1 MGRSRSSSIHT
12 KPVDN
17 RGMHFLPTCHGQPQ
31 RSRLFSL
38 ALTALL
44 LAACSADNAPAAGND
59 AVALSDTATSASQDL
74 PSEPALPVGP
84 TSGLPA
90 NELGQIMVLEYHRL
104 GEPEGEWYRS
114 IENFRNDLRMLYERG
129 YRPVTMR
136 QVVEG
141 NIDIPAGTSPVVF
154 TMDDSSLR
162 QFYYLQDGSID
173 PNTMVGIWDRFQRE
187 NPAWH
192 HGAVWCVLPAA
203 VYPSNFFG
211 ERPSRE
217 VPRAERE
224 ESIRR
229 KVTYL
234 VENRHEICNHTLYHG
249 RLDQATDAKV
259 QEYLGRG
266 EDSIQVYLPD
276 GYEIVTHALPL
287 GMWPKNRQLAWR
299 GSWPGRPGEDR
310 PVNYEYKVVL
320 EVSGGPNVSPFD
332 TRFNGHSVN
341 RLIVAPGALP
351 RQLDAYDR
359 NPANRYVSDGNPN
372 TIAVPRS
379 LQDRVD
385 RARWPGKEGRIVDE
399 EAPATAAAPGAEGGS

>member
-1 MGRSRSSSIHT
+1 MSKFT
-12 KPVDN
+12 LP
-17 RGMHFLPTCHGQPQ
+17 FLP
-31 RSRLFSL
+31 RLSTPFL
-38 ALTALL
+38 LLPFALL
-44 LAACSADNAPAAGND
+44 LTGACANGDAAGAPGE
-59 AVALSDTATSASQDL
+59 AVAVADTGVAEAARDEPQT
-74 PSEPALPVGP
+74 PSIPVGP
-84 TSGLPA
+84 ATDLPP

-114 IENFRNDLRMLYERG
+114 IANFRNDLRTLYERG

-141 NIDIPAGTSPVVF
+141 NIDIPAGTTPVVF
-154 TMDDSSLR
+154 TIDDSSLR
-162 QFYYLQDGSID
+162 QFYYLEDGSID
-173 PNTMVGIWDRFQRE
+173 PNTMAGIWDRFQRE

-203 VYPSNFFG
+203 DHPSNFFG

-224 ESIRR
+224 ATIRR

-234 VENRHEICNHTLYHG
+234 VENRHEICNHTLYHA
-249 RLDQATDAKV
+249 RLDRGTDAQV
-259 QEYLGRG
+259 QEWLGRG
-266 EDSIQVYLPD
+266 EDSIQVYLPE

-299 GSWPGRPGEDR
+299 GSWPGRPGQDR

-332 TRFNGHSVN
+332 RRFNGHSVN
-341 RLIVAPGALP
+341 RLIVAPGALA

-359 NPANRYVSDGNPN
+359 NPAERYVSDGNPN
-372 TIAVPRS
+372 TIAVPRT
-379 LQDRVD
+379 LQDRID
-385 RARWPGKEGRIVDE
+385 RARWPNKEIRIVE
-399 EAPATAAAPGAEGGS
+399 PVAPTAAAPAAGT

>member
-1 MGRSRSSSIHT
+1 MSYLSIAVPGPFRT
-12 KPVDN
+12 P
-17 RGMHFLPTCHGQPQ
+17 LL
-31 RSRLFSL
+31 LFPL
-38 ALTALL
+38 VALL
-44 LAACSADNAPAAGND
+44 VGACANDDASGASGDALAVGDTSVAEAAP
-59 AVALSDTATSASQDL
+59 TEPQT
-74 PSEPALPVGP
+74 PSIPVGP
-84 TSGLPA
+84 VSNLPP

-114 IENFRNDLRMLYERG
+114 IENFRNDLQTLYERG

-141 NIDIPAGTSPVVF
+141 NIDIPAGTTPVVF
-154 TMDDSSLR
+154 TIDDSSLR
-162 QFYYLQDGSID
+162 QFYYLENGGID
-173 PNTMVGIWDRFQRE
+173 SNTMVGIWEAFQSE

-203 VYPSNFFG
+203 DHPSNFFG

-224 ESIRR
+224 ATIHR
-229 KVTYL
+229 KVTHL
-234 VENRHEICNHTLYHG
+234 VENRHEICNHTLYHA
-249 RLDQATDAKV
+249 RLDRGTDAQV
-259 QEYLGRG
+259 QEWLGRG
-266 EDSIQVYLPD
+266 EDSIQVYLPE

-287 GMWPKNRQLAWR
+287 GMWPKNRQLASR
-299 GSWPGRPGEDR
+299 GSWPGRPGQNR

-341 RLIVAPGALP
+341 RLIVAPGALS
-351 RQLDAYDR
+351 RQLEAYDR
-359 NPANRYVSDGNPN
+359 NPALRYVSDGDPN
-372 TIAVPRS
+372 TIAVPRT

-385 RARWPGKEGRIVDE
+385 RGRWPGKQVRIVEPVAADE
-399 EAPATAAAPGAEGGS
+399 T